1 MVHKSQLMNYCVHE
15 DELLPHNCLGQQTH
29 IDQLV
34 AKRKASSKQG
44 WKLGISLIVFLLICC
59 LVLVFCRDHLEE
71 FLNWLEGL
79 PQWQSGLLFVFLFT
93 VISFPGMFGYLVL
106 NIAAGY
112 MYGFWVGMLVVFIS
126 VVTGSI
132 ISFLVSRQFLNGFI
146 QGMLDSDDNVALKT
160 TVKIIDGSQ
169 GLKVIAL
176 TRLTPVP
183 FGLQNGLFAISNV
196 TLLKYTL
203 ATVVGLLP
211 TQILNTYLGTTLRS
225 MKDVIDNDGDS
236 YIMFMGQLLVSVV
249 LMGFVV
255 RLARTEINKSMSAA
269 ESGRD
274 LEAGDGYKKGHN
286 RSKSASAVLM
296 SKQKIINQP
305 SQFR

>member
-1 MVHKSQLMNYCVHE
+1 
-15 DELLPHNCLGQQTH
+15 
-29 IDQLV
+29 
-34 AKRKASSKQG
+34 
-44 WKLGISLIVFLLICC
+44 
-59 LVLVFCRDHLEE
+59 
-71 FLNWLEGL
+71 
-79 PQWQSGLLFVFLFT
+79 
-93 VISFPGMFGYLVL
+93 
-106 NIAAGY
+106 
-112 MYGFWVGMLVVFIS
+112 
-126 VVTGSI
+126 
-132 ISFLVSRQFLNGFI
+132 
-146 QGMLDSDDNVALKT
+146 MLDSDDNVALKT

-255 RLARTEINKSMSAA
+255 RLARTEINKSISAN
-269 ESGRD
+269 ESGKD

-305 SQFR
+305 SHFR